1 MKYINFLK
9 SQNDDFLLMR
19 YLGLDVT
26 EIKKLDPIDRNIYL
40 DAIRTNLSKGRASR
54 RCIKIKNLF

>member
-1 MKYINFLK
+1 MKYIND
-9 SQNDDFLLMR
+9 NYLLMR
-19 YLGLDVT
+19 YLGLDIT
-26 EIKKLDPIDRNIYL
+26 EIKKLNTINRNIYL

>member
-1 MKYINFLK
+1 MKYI
-9 SQNDDFLLMR
+9 NDDFLLMR

-26 EIKKLDPIDRNIYL
+26 EIKKLDPINRNIYL